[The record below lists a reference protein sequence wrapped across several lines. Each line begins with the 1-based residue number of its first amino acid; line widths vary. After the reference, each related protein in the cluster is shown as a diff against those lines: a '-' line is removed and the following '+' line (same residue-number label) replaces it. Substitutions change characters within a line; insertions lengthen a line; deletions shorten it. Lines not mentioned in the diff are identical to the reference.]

1 MSNDPL
7 ADLGLDIE
15 QTSASA
21 VEQEQPAA
29 ENAAEA
35 PAARAEVNIGELE
48 FGEAD
53 FIPTAKRGGPSG
65 SKYEFDKLDAP
76 VAKED
81 GSGYRYKTFLARL
94 QPGEDA
100 DKLKRSVQSA
110 VTAANRSAKD
120 SGAPNRYIT
129 RTAVQGGEFVG
140 VTVFR
145 VDGTLDGEDE

>member
-15 QTSASA
+15 QTASTEA
-21 VEQEQPAA
+21 TEV
-29 ENAAEA
+29 AAEA
-35 PAARAEVNIGELE
+35 ASEPAKAAREEVNIGELE

-65 SKYEFDKLDAP
+65 SKYEFDKLEAP

-81 GSGYRYKTFLARL
+81 GSGFRYKTFLARL

-145 VDGTLDGEDE
+145 VDDTLGGEAE